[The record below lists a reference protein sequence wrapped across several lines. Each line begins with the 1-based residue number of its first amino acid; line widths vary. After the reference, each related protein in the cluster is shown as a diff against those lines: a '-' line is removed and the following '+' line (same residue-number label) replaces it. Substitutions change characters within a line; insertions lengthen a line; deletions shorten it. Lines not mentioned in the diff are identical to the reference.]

1 MFRTWA
7 LAAVLLIAAP
17 MLTASALAADVPPE
31 LAKVIEGAK
40 KEGKLV
46 VSTSAS
52 LFNAGEG
59 ARFAA
64 EHMNKMFGT
73 SIEVTWAPGPHPAQI
88 GAKLMG
94 EFQAKQP
101 AFTDILL
108 GTPSQFAPL
117 LKAGLF
123 HEVKWDKMMP
133 ERVKPQLVESQGRA
147 LRVYTSV
154 PAILWH
160 QSQAANG
167 EKVTSMADFLK
178 PEWKGKF
185 FSTAQASVFDVLT
198 SEQLWGESKVTD
210 YVTKM
215 AKQASGLI
223 ECGAGDRIASGEV
236 PVFVIDCSGNDIYT
250 PKYNGIIK
258 GKVLQDFAQLRY
270 GYMGVPKNA
279 AHPNAAMLYT
289 LWWATPEANA
299 YNWSTRGI
307 DMSGYPESKRRTMV
321 IEPLLKQGMK
331 FTEVTIE
338 WWENQKGLDQ
348 AFRRVVKALNESAAK

>member
-1 MFRTWA
+1 MFRALA
-7 LAAVLLIAAP
+7 LAATLLAAP
-17 MLTASALAADVPPE
+17 AVFAADIPPE

-59 ARFAA
+59 ARYAA
-64 EHMNKMFGT
+64 EHMNKLFGT
-73 SIEVTWAPGPHPAQI
+73 NIEVTWAPGPHPAQI

-94 EFQAKQP
+94 EFQANQP

-123 HEVKWDKMMP
+123 SDVAWAKMMP
-133 ERVKPQLVESQGRA
+133 ERIKPQFVESNSRA

-160 QSQAANG
+160 QDQSARA
-167 EKVTSMADFLK
+167 EKVTSMDDFLK

-198 SEQLWGESKVTD
+198 SEQMWGEKKTVD
-210 YVTKM
+210 YVQRLGP
-215 AKQASGLI
+215 QAAGLI
-223 ECGAGDRIASGEV
+223 ECGAGDRMASGEV

-250 PKYNGIIK
+250 PKYNGVIK
-258 GKVLQDFAQLRY
+258 GKVLQDFAQLRH

-279 AHPNAAMLYT
+279 AHPNAAILYT
-289 LWWATPEANA
+289 LWWSTAEANA
-299 YNWSTRGI
+299 YNWANRGI
-307 DMSGYPESKRRTMV
+307 DMVDYPESKRRSV
-321 IEPLLKQGMK
+321 VVEPLLKQGVK

-348 AFRRVVKALNESAAK
+348 SFRRVVKALNESASK

>member
-1 MFRTWA
+1 MLRLLA
-7 LAAVLLIAAP
+7 LAAAVAIAAP
-17 MLTASALAADVPPE
+17 AAFAADFPPE
-31 LAKVIEGAK
+31 LQKVIEGAK
-40 KEGKLV
+40 KEGKLA

-52 LFNAGEG
+52 LFNAGQG
-59 ARFAA
+59 AAFAA

-73 SIEVTWAPGPHPAQI
+73 KIEVTWAPGPHPAQI

-94 EFQAKQP
+94 EFQANQP

-123 HEVKWDKMMP
+123 REVPWAKMMP
-133 ERVKPQLVESQGRA
+133 ERVKPQFVESQGRA

-160 QSQAANG
+160 QNHAAQA
-167 EKVTSMADFLK
+167 EKVTSLQDFLK

-198 SEQLWGESKVTD
+198 SEQVWGEKRVTE
-210 YVTKM
+210 YVTKLGP
-215 AKQASGLI
+215 QAAGLI

-250 PKYNGIIK
+250 PKYNGAIK
-258 GKVLQDFAQLRY
+258 GKVLQDFAQLRH

-299 YNWSTRGI
+299 YNWSVRGI
-307 DMSGYPESKRRTMV
+307 DMADYPESKRRANV
-321 IEPLLKQGMK
+321 IEPLLKQGVK

-348 AFRRVVKALNESAAK
+348 SFRRVVKALNESASK

>member
-1 MFRTWA
+1 MIRPLA
-7 LAAVLLIAAP
+7 LAAAAP
-17 MLTASALAADVPPE
+17 AFAADAPRE
-31 LAKVIEGAK
+31 LAQAIEGAK

-52 LFNAGEG
+52 LFNAGQG
-59 ARFAA
+59 ATFAA
-64 EHMNKMFGT
+64 QHMNKMFGT
-73 SIEVTWAPGPHPAQI
+73 NIEVTWAPGPHPAQI

-123 HEVKWDKMMP
+123 REVPWDKMMP
-133 ERVKPQLVESQGRA
+133 DRVRPQFVESQGRA

-160 QSQAANG
+160 KDHAAMG
-167 EKVTSMADFLK
+167 EKVASLDDFLK
-178 PEWKGKF
+178 SEWKGKF

-198 SEQLWGESKVTD
+198 SEQVWGEKKVTE
-210 YVTKM
+210 YLRQM
-215 AKQASGLI
+215 APQASGLI

-250 PKYNGIIK
+250 PRYNGAIK
-258 GKVLQDFAQLRY
+258 GKVLQDFAQLRH

-289 LWWATPEANA
+289 LWWATAEANA
-299 YNWSTRGI
+299 YNWETRGL
-307 DMSGYPESKRRTMV
+307 DMADYPESRRRRAV
-321 IEPLLKQGMK
+321 IEPLLKQGVK

-338 WWENQKGLDQ
+338 WWEAQKGLNE
-348 AFRRVVKALNESAAK
+348 AFRRVVKVLNESAAK